1 MTAYNDDFNPLT
13 EEEIAAQQENED
25 FLRRVRTEVRRMQ
38 SGEAQEDIERDIE
51 IEREAEAEQT
61 REEAKKRLKRSRLF
75 YQLFSG
81 SFLRRRSVKDHYA
94 YLIAIAVASL
104 LSIMVMFASLYADMK
119 YSRMEREV
127 QLLRERSIRLREQLY
142 QRTSHQA
149 IVEELQRRGIP
160 LQEPRQRKEVV
171 EE

>member
-61 REEAKKRLKRSRLF
+61 REEAKK
-75 YQLFSG
+75 
-81 SFLRRRSVKDHYA
+81 
-94 YLIAIAVASL
+94 
-104 LSIMVMFASLYADMK
+104 
-119 YSRMEREV
+119 
-127 QLLRERSIRLREQLY
+127 
-142 QRTSHQA
+142 
-149 IVEELQRRGIP
+149 
-160 LQEPRQRKEVV
+160 
-171 EE
+171 